1 MPSAPLTQRQITWAR
16 RWMTLVVI
24 GLFVF
29 IIGIY
34 PDLIGMNRS
43 RVIGFVQMGV
53 WLTGLGVLLLGSF
66 LAVRVVRNG
75 RPMSLRAEVGTRLIA
90 SGYVVSAA
98 ASLADFLAIGSHRLP
113 WVYLGPLQVAGL
125 AGGVII
131 SLVGVLLYW
140 PRTPRP
146 PVEPEPA

>member
-1 MPSAPLTQRQITWAR
+1 MPSAPLTRRQVVWAR
-16 RWMTLVVI
+16 RWMALVAI

-29 IIGIY
+29 IVGVN

-53 WLTGLGVLLLGSF
+53 WLTGLGLLLLGSF
-66 LAVRVVRNG
+66 LTVRVVRNG
-75 RPMSLRAEVGTRLIA
+75 RPMSLRAEIGMRLIA
-90 SGYVVSAA
+90 TGYVVSAT

-113 WVYLGPLQVAGL
+113 WVYFGPLQVGGL

-131 SLVGVLLYW
+131 SLLGVLLYW

-146 PVEPEPA
+146 PVEPESI